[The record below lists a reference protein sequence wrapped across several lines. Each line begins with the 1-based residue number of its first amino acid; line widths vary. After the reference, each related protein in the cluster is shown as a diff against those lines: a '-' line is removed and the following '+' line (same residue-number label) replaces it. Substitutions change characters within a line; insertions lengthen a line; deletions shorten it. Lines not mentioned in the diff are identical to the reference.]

1 MSTVAQETADSSL
14 ASVGRSDADADADTA
29 SVEPVGT
36 EPARRLIDECL
47 QLHGSCAHVSEHTN
61 RRALYRHSRGA
72 GPRRQHQRDED
83 DHRQ

>member
-47 QLHGSCAHVSEHTN
+47 
-61 RRALYRHSRGA
+61 
-72 GPRRQHQRDED
+72 
-83 DHRQ
+83 